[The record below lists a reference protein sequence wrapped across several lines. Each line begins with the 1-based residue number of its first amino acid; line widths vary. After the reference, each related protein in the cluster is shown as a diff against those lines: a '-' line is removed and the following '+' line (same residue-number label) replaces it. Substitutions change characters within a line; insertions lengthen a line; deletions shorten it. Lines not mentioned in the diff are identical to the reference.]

1 MVGIRIIAAAT
12 LVVVAAG
19 VEAIAAHCI
28 VHQLLY
34 LLELLHASPRTLV
47 QPHQRQCAPAGIM
60 DGTPTTAEDRTG
72 GRMVDRV
79 VDRMVDRMVDR
90 TVDRMADRMVD
101 RTVDRM
107 ADRMVRHHRRLS
119 VTAPPQVVAEAT
131 VHPQCQEVQHVLPR
145 RPSCQRACV
154 RIGIMGGTIFRA

>member
-12 LVVVAAG
+12 LVVVAAT

-28 VHQLLY
+28 VHQLLC

-47 QPHQRQCAPAGIM
+47 QLHQRQCAPAGIT
-60 DGTPTTAEDRTG
+60 DGTPTTAEDRTVD
-72 GRMVDRV
+72 RIVDRV
-79 VDRMVDRMVDR
+79 ADRMVGRIVDRIVDRMVRR
-90 TVDRMADRMVD
+90 
-101 RTVDRM
+101 
-107 ADRMVRHHRRLS
+107 HRRHGM
-119 VTAPPQVVAEAT
+119 TAPPRVVAGET
-131 VHPQCQEVQHVLPR
+131 VPPQCRGVQHVLPR